1 VNASAELVAET
12 PPGVVTVTATVIA
25 PLTAGVTAV
34 KVVAELTLNEA
45 AALDPKSTA
54 VAPVKFVPVM
64 VTEVPPAVE
73 PEDGLTFVTVGG
85 AGGVTP
91 VPATISTATPP
102 DIPLGLCV
110 AVGCTAAET
119 LTS

>member
-1 VNASAELVAET
+1 VNASAALVAEV
-12 PPGVVTVTATVIA
+12 PAGVVTVTSTD
-25 PLTAGVTAV
+25 PDDPAGDTAV
-34 KVVAELTLNEA
+34 KVVDEVTLNDTA
-45 AALDPKSTA
+45 AIDPNLTA
-54 VAPVKFVPVM
+54 VAPLKPLPVT
-64 VTEVPPAVE
+64 VTEVPPAIE
-73 PEDGLTFVTVGG
+73 PVFGLTFVTVGG

>member
-1 VNASAELVAET
+1 VSAALVAEV
-12 PPGVVTVTATVIA
+12 PAGVVTVTSTTVG
-25 PLTAGVTAV
+25 LDTLGDTAV
-34 KVVAELTLNEA
+34 KVVDEATLNDTA
-45 AALDPKSTA
+45 AIEPNLTA
-54 VAPVKFVPVM
+54 VAPLKPLPVM
-64 VTEVPPAVE
+64 VTEVPPAIE

-102 DIPLGLCV
+102 DTPLGLCV

>member
-1 VNASAELVAET
+1 
-12 PPGVVTVTATVIA
+12 VTVIEVG
-25 PLTAGVTAV
+25 PLTTRF
-34 KVVAELTLNEA
+34 T

-54 VAPVKFVPVM
+54 VAPVKFAPVM

-110 AVGCTAAET
+110 AVGCTAADT